1 MGGVAGPRAAAL
13 AARYADEYNTPFPTL
28 ADVRARREAIE
39 RACEEAGREP
49 LPFSVMTGVL
59 VGRDRAELAERER
72 RLAEVAGQDVFG
84 GEAFI
89 VGTVDEAAERLGALR
104 DAGVARVM
112 CQHLL
117 HDDLDAVELIGRDL
131 PAAL

>member
-1 MGGVAGPRAAAL
+1 VTGEDV
-13 AARYADEYNTPFPTL
+13 L
-28 ADVRARREAIE
+28 AD
-39 RACEEAGREP
+39 P
-49 LPFSVMTGVL
+49 
-59 VGRDRAELAERER
+59 
-72 RLAEVAGQDVFG
+72 
-84 GEAFI
+84 GEAWI

-117 HDDLDAVELIGRDL
+117 HDDVDAVELIGRDL